1 MRFKRNIRIDQF
13 LAGFSPHDAI
23 SNEAL
28 IIQDLLRNL
37 GFISDI
43 YAEHLHPDAPR
54 SKRHY
59 EYKVDNKTENLAIY
73 HFSIGS
79 PVTTFLAYQPI
90 RLIVRYHNVTPTNF
104 FTLPSDHVALH
115 GALLGKK
122 QLTVLDQ
129 ISDCLLADS
138 EYNLKDF
145 TSKPGRMEAVVPILR
160 DYERLML
167 NSENSQLKNTLKKSG
182 RKHWLFVGRFAP
194 NKCQHDLIEALKIYQ
209 EAIDKKV
216 RLILVGSFFSHDYKI
231 MLFNLCD
238 ALSLKYAISLDTVTD
253 DTDVLFLPNATDE
266 LLKTAYEYSDL
277 FLCLSEHEGFCV
289 PIAEALYA
297 GLPVVAYASS
307 AIASNFA
314 IPGLI
319 EDKRNLVDLF
329 SNILEL
335 TTENRNKTFFEKS
348 KLSLRES
355 KAVFSQCLLSYLKR
369 IGLSDLS

>member
-1 MRFKRNIRIDQF
+1 MKWKRNIRIDQF

-28 IIQDLLRNL
+28 IMQDVLRSL

-43 YAEHLHPDAPR
+43 YAEHLHPHAPS

-59 EYKVDNKTENLAIY
+59 EYKVDDKTENIAIY

-79 PVTTFLAYQPI
+79 AVTTFLAYQPI
-90 RLIVRYHNVTPTNF
+90 RLIVRYHNVTPTKF
-104 FTLPSDHVALH
+104 FTLPSDHVAYH

-129 ISDCLLADS
+129 VSDCLLADS
-138 EYNLKDF
+138 DYNLRDF
-145 TSKPGRMEAVVPILR
+145 SSKPGRIEAVVPILR

-167 NSENSQLKNTLKKSG
+167 NSENSHLKNIIKDSG

-194 NKCQHDLIEALKIYQ
+194 NKSQHDLIEALKIYQ
-209 EAIDKKV
+209 ETIDKKV
-216 RLILVGSFFSHDYKI
+216 RLVLVGSFFSHDYKI
-231 MLFNLCD
+231 MLFNLCE
-238 ALSLKYAISLDTVTD
+238 ALMLKYTISMDAVTD

-266 LLKTAYEYSDL
+266 LLKTAYEHSDL

-319 EDKRNLVDLF
+319 SDKKNLGDVF
-329 SNILEL
+329 NAIQKL
-335 TTENRNKTFFEKS
+335 TAESKNKTYFERS
-348 KLSLRES
+348 KLSLQES
-355 KAVFSQCLLSYLKR
+355 KASFRQCLLSYLKR
-369 IGLSDLS
+369 IGLSDID